1 MTNENGMPDFAAAFA
16 ANWPVDAAFLGAL
29 QSWHRYIAD
38 ERGLAARTVE
48 SYVRDVRQFIGYIH
62 RLAGKRARAVV
73 EPATGDE
80 KAPWPALTLATLS
93 ALEARDFRAFLAFRR
108 EGGASDRSVARGLS
122 AVRMLFRFLE
132 RRYGVSNT
140 GLLLITSPKIPH
152 SIPKPLSVEKAREA
166 VDAVAI
172 AQAEGR
178 SAAADW
184 IIDRD
189 GAILLLLYG
198 AGLRISEA
206 LGLSVEAAPVAG
218 VDLMRI
224 KGKCGR
230 ERAVPVLPI
239 IQEATMRYLESCP
252 YALKPADLLFRGERG
267 GALSPR
273 MIQLLMVR
281 MRAALKLPATATPHA
296 LRHSFATHLLGTGA
310 DLRQIQELLGH
321 ASLSTTQIY
330 TEVDRAQLLRIYD
343 AAHPR
348 R

>member
-1 MTNENGMPDFAAAFA
+1 MTNDTNKKAFA
-16 ANWPVDAAFLGAL
+16 STWPVDAALGDAL
-29 QSWHRYIAD
+29 RNWNRYVAD
-38 ERGLAARTVE
+38 ERGLAARTLE
-48 SYVRDVRQFIGYIH
+48 SYARDLRQFVGFVH
-62 RLAGKRARAVV
+62 RRKGQQARRMKAGESGK
-73 EPATGDE
+73 DS
-80 KAPWPALTLATLS
+80 KAPYSPVSLEDLG

-122 AVRMLFRFLE
+122 AVRMLFRYLE
-132 RRYGVSNT
+132 RRYDVSNG

-166 VDAVAI
+166 VDASGV
-172 AQAEGR
+172 AQAERRGQQ
-178 SAAADW
+178 ADW
-184 IIDRD
+184 IIERD
-189 GAILLLLYG
+189 SAILLLLYG

-206 LGLSVEAAPVAG
+206 LGLTMAEAPVAG
-218 VDLMRI
+218 VDVMRI
-224 KGKCGR
+224 KGKGGR

-239 IQEATMRYLESCP
+239 IQEAVSRYIESCP
-252 YALKPADLLFRGERG
+252 YQPEPTEALFRGERG
-267 GALSPR
+267 GVLSPR
-273 MIQLLMVR
+273 IIQLLMAR
-281 MRAALKLPATATPHA
+281 MRNALQLPATATPHA